1 MIIFSLLKRNKTGFD
16 VRHGLYVGLSLY
28 CLVMYSACAR
38 YQKIPEYSET
48 SVPAPPDYSQ
58 LEYWAAHPE
67 KIDSSDRFPG
77 KPLQSTDQNASVDVF
92 FIHPTTFTKQK
103 NIKYC
108 NADLKDQQL
117 NAKTDRTAILFQ
129 ASAFH
134 NGTRVFAPRYRQ
146 AHFNNYFTDEKE
158 IASKAFDLAYQDVK
172 TAFEYYLDHY
182 NEGRPFIIAA
192 HSQGTTHG
200 IPLIKN
206 LIDGRALQE
215 KLIAAYLIG
224 MRVDR
229 DTFKF
234 IKPCTSP
241 EQTGCFTSWR
251 TFKKGTDL
259 SYEHGMSVCVTN
271 PISWSLSPDYCPA
284 NANQPSLLRDF
295 DTIYPNLVDAQVNS
309 TVLWVTKPKFKGSIF
324 LRTKNYHPADINFF
338 YFSIYENVG
347 KRIHQYF
354 EERQNR

>member
-1 MIIFSLLKRNKTGFD
+1 M
-16 VRHGLYVGLSLY
+16 
-28 CLVMYSACAR
+28 
-38 YQKIPEYSET
+38 
-48 SVPAPPDYSQ
+48 PPDYSQ
-58 LEYWAAHPE
+58 LDNWAAHPE

-77 KPLQSTDQNASVDVF
+77 KPPKSSDQNALVDVF
-92 FIHPTTFTKQK
+92 FIHPTTFTQQK
-103 NIKYC
+103 KINRC
-108 NADLKDQQL
+108 NADITDNKL
-117 NAKTDRTAILFQ
+117 NEKTDRTTILFQ

-146 AHFNNYFTDEKE
+146 AHFNCYFTDDKE
-158 IASKAFDLAYQDVK
+158 TARKAFALAYEDVK
-172 TAFEYYLDHY
+172 EAFEYYLNHY
-182 NEGRPFIIAA
+182 NDGRPFIIAA

-200 IPLIKN
+200 IPLIQN

-215 KLIAAYLIG
+215 KLVAAYLVG

-234 IKPCTSP
+234 IQPCTSP

-259 SYEHGMSVCVTN
+259 SDEEGMPVCVTN
-271 PISWSLSPDYCPA
+271 PISWSLSPDYCPPTA
-284 NANQPSLLRDF
+284 NKPSLLRDF
-295 DTIYPNLVDAQVNS
+295 DTAYPNLVDAQVNS
-309 TVLWVTKPKFKGSIF
+309 TILWVTKPKFKGSIF
-324 LRTKNYHPADINFF
+324 LRTHNYHPADINFF

-354 EERQNR
+354 AERKSR